1 MGIVSKHAA
10 ASATQVACMTL
21 AVMLLASPARA
32 QLISQTVF
40 GAQRICRYNN
50 PVQSQRQARPFVERM
65 IGRGEPCPVRY
76 TAERPPRTG
85 SIPSMATLQGQER
98 VGDRKVCIYG
108 YMGRRYSRTI
118 PPTATCALTPSFSN

>member
-1 MGIVSKHAA
+1 M
-10 ASATQVACMTL
+10 ACMSL
-21 AVMLLASPARA
+21 AVVLLASPARA

-50 PVQSQRQARPFVERM
+50 PVQSQRPTAPFVERM

-76 TAERPPRTG
+76 TAERAPGTG
-85 SIPSMATLQGQER
+85 RIPSMATLQREER

-108 YMGRRYSRTI
+108 YMGRRYPRTI
-118 PPTATCALTPSFSN
+118 PSTSICTLTPFFQN